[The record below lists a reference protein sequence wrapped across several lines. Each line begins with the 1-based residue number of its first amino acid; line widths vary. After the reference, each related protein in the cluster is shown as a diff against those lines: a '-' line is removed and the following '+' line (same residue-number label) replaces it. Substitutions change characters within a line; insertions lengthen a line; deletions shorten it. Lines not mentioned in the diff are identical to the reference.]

1 MSTGAPGNG
10 SVPGITLDWA
20 SADVRRVLSRALDGE
35 DVSVADAML
44 LAEANGRDVH
54 ALTLVADELRRRQAG
69 DVVTFVVNRNV
80 NFANVSIK
88 HCTCCAFSRDHREEE
103 GYFLPVEEVVRR
115 AKEAWDLGATEVCIQ
130 AGLPPKLDG
139 RYYIDLCRAIKAVL
153 PDIHLHA
160 FSPEEILY
168 GTVRSGMSIKEY
180 LSELKAA
187 GLGTLPGTSA
197 EILDQDIRDVIAR
210 GRITVA
216 QWLEVITTAH
226 ALGIRTTSTIMYG
239 HIETPAHWVRH
250 MALLRSVQKET
261 GGFTE
266 FVPLSLIHSEAPM
279 YSKKLVPGVRP
290 GATGIEVVLMH
301 ALARLMLGPTFRNI
315 QASWVKEGPKLC
327 QVLLTVGANDLG
339 GTLINESI
347 STSAGAQFGQL
358 VAPAELHR
366 LIRDVGRVPAQRD
379 TLYGLI
385 RTYRDGESPDSPLDK
400 IDDAEA
406 RFGSYRRLIASGE
419 FRFTRG

>member
-1 MSTGAPGNG
+1 MNTGEAG
-10 SVPGITLDWA
+10 SAEFLLGWTSP
-20 SADVRRVLSRALDGE
+20 DVRRILGGALDGDE
-35 DVSVADAML
+35 VGVDDAIV
-44 LAEANGRDVH
+44 LAGARGRDLAAVG
-54 ALTLVADELRRRQAG
+54 AVADEMRRRQAG
-69 DVVTFVVNRNV
+69 DVVTFVVNRNI
-80 NFANVSIK
+80 NFTNVCIK
-88 HCTCCAFSRDHREEE
+88 HCTFCAFSRDHREEE
-103 GYFLPVEEVVRR
+103 GYFLPMEEVVRR
-115 AKEAWDLGATEVCIQ
+115 AQEAWDLGATEVCIQ

-139 RYYIDLCRAIKAVL
+139 RHYIDVCRAIKAVL

-180 LSELKAA
+180 LTELKAA

-197 EILDQDIRDVIAR
+197 EILDQSIRDVIAR

-239 HIETPAHWVRH
+239 HVETPEHWVRH

-279 YSKKLVPGVRP
+279 YAKKLVPGVRP

-347 STSAGAQFGQL
+347 STSAGASYGQL
-358 VAPAELHR
+358 VPPGELKR
-366 LIRDVGRVPAQRD
+366 LIRDAGRVPAERD
-379 TLYGLI
+379 TLYTILRQFDG
-385 RTYRDGESPDSPLDK
+385 RDDEASPLDRVE
-400 IDDAEA
+400 DAES
-406 RFGSYRRLIASGE
+406 RFGSYRRLVASGT
-419 FRFTRG
+419 FRFTQR